1 MRRIILL
8 GYMGVGKTTIGRQ
21 LSKELNLP
29 FYDLDLYIESRM
41 HKTIKELFG
50 TVGEE
55 QFRRIEH
62 NMLREVGEF
71 EDIILSLGGGTPCFF
86 DNMEYANRQGETIYL
101 KANVD
106 TICQHLRMSGNTRP
120 LLQGKNDEELRSF
133 IQSQLQEREPFY
145 AQAKHIFEVPIL
157 NNTKLIKQSAQQIA
171 ITFKSPNQS

>member
-41 HKTIKELFG
+41 HKTIKELFA

-55 QFRRIEH
+55 QFRRIER
-62 NMLREVGEF
+62 NMLHEVGEF

-86 DNMEYANRQGETIYL
+86 DNMEYANQQGETVYL

-106 TICQHLRMSGNTRP
+106 TICQHLKMSCNTRP
-120 LLQGKNDEELRSF
+120 LLQGKDNDELTAF

-145 AQAKHIFEVPIL
+145 VQAKHSFEVPIL
-157 NNTKLIKQSAQQIA
+157 NDTKLIKQSAQQIA
-171 ITFKSPNQS
+171 ILIKDPNQS